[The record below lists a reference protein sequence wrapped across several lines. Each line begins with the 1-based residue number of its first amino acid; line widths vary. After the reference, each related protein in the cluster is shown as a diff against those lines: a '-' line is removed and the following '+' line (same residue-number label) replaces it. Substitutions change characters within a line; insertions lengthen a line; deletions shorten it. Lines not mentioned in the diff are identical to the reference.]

1 MLRME
6 VLAIG
11 VCCSAMF
18 PRGSERCSGED
29 HGTSSVGRCGVG
41 GYPRE
46 GDASLGKPIIIE
58 QSLVAIKSMRR
69 RVPFREEREGPVGQ
83 LRLLPWNVSLEDS
96 QLEIVYCIEFDDSFI
111 SLDLP
116 IGTDYRIRDSS
127 GSPLWLGSSP
137 CKAANALMAE
147 AFALLEVLKS
157 VTSPIAYLLMV
168 QI

>member
-11 VCCSAMF
+11 VCCSATF

-29 HGTSSVGRCGVG
+29 HGTSSVGRYGVG

-46 GDASLGKPIIIE
+46 GDASLA
-58 QSLVAIKSMRR
+58 VRSMRR

-83 LRLLPWNVSLEDS
+83 LRLLPRNVSLEDS

-116 IGTDYRIRDSS
+116 IGTDYRIGDSS

-157 VTSPIAYLLMV
+157 VTSPIAYLLMD